1 MSSRPN
7 PTTLNLGLE
16 VRDRGSLRTE
26 QERDS
31 LGGEAGCWTGRG
43 GTGRGPPSE
52 ERPPLAGGQKGVG
65 APALQPRGEGQSST
79 HDPSDPG
86 SGLHPGR
93 HLSEEAPAAPGF
105 PRLRPRGDGAVT
117 RRLDFPSTEPELR
130 NGSVLSRSARCFEIP
145 IAGRMC
151 I

>member
-43 GTGRGPPSE
+43 GTGCGPPSE
-52 ERPPLAGGQKGVG
+52 ERPPLPWQVGRRGWGPQPCSRGVRGRALPRTRATLGAG
-65 APALQPRGEGQSST
+65 ST
-79 HDPSDPG
+79 PDGISV
-86 SGLHPGR
+86 R
-93 HLSEEAPAAPGF
+93 
-105 PRLRPRGDGAVT
+105 RRPPPP
-117 RRLDFPSTEPELR
+117 DFR
-130 NGSVLSRSARCFEIP
+130 V
-145 IAGRMC
+145 
-151 I
+151 